1 MQRSIAG
8 LRPEPASR
16 VLEKDTQFS
25 AVGGPWKRAF
35 DVAMAGVALILLMPL
50 MLAVAV
56 VIRLLTDG
64 SLILSE
70 RLMGRGGATFVGYR
84 FRLPVANP
92 KTARWSNRIAEI
104 YALQVWISYRNC
116 SMSYVG
122 T

>member
-1 MQRSIAG
+1 MQRSIAR

-70 RLMGRGGATFVGYR
+70 G
-84 FRLPVANP
+84 
-92 KTARWSNRIAEI
+92 
-104 YALQVWISYRNC
+104 
-116 SMSYVG
+116 
-122 T
+122 